1 MKSKEKRCE
10 NTLKVSFESLSRNES
25 LARSLAS
32 AFMTQLDPTVSE
44 LADMKCAVSEAVTNC
59 TVHAYKNTVGTV
71 YMTMKAYSDRSVRI
85 EIRDKGC
92 GIENIEEAMQPLF
105 TTDPDGE
112 RSGMGFTVMENFTDG
127 VRVISR
133 RGKGTKVTL
142 TKKLSSLRSDT

>member
-71 YMTMKAYSDRSVRI
+71 YMTRKAYSDRSVRI
-85 EIRDKGC
+85 EIRDKGW
-92 GIENIEEAMQPLF
+92 ELK
-105 TTDPDGE
+105 T
-112 RSGMGFTVMENFTDG
+112 
-127 VRVISR
+127 
-133 RGKGTKVTL
+133 
-142 TKKLSSLRSDT
+142 

>member
-44 LADMKCAVSEAVTNC
+44 LGDMKCAVSEAVTNC

-71 YMTMKAYSDRSVRI
+71 YMTMK
-85 EIRDKGC
+85 
-92 GIENIEEAMQPLF
+92 
-105 TTDPDGE
+105 
-112 RSGMGFTVMENFTDG
+112 
-127 VRVISR
+127 
-133 RGKGTKVTL
+133 
-142 TKKLSSLRSDT
+142 

>member
-1 MKSKEKRCE
+1 
-10 NTLKVSFESLSRNES
+10 
-25 LARSLAS
+25 
-32 AFMTQLDPTVSE
+32 
-44 LADMKCAVSEAVTNC
+44 
-59 TVHAYKNTVGTV
+59 
-71 YMTMKAYSDRSVRI
+71 
-85 EIRDKGC
+85 
-92 GIENIEEAMQPLF
+92 MQPLF

>member
-1 MKSKEKRCE
+1 MKNKEKSCE
-10 NTLKVSFESLSRNES
+10 NTLKVSFESLSRNEA

-92 GIENIEEAMQPLF
+92 GIDNIEEAMQPLF

-112 RSGMGFTVMENFTDG
+112 RSGMGFTVMENFTDS

-142 TKKLSSLRSDT
+142 TKKLSSLLSDT